1 MIVKC
6 QRCGTE
12 YVMPDIG
19 VKPIMKDCPVCKQI
33 DKTAKALLG
42 DLYDSS
48 VTTKK
53 GEDAE

>member
-6 QRCGTE
+6 QRYGTE

-42 DLYDSS
+42 DLYDGS
-48 VTTKK
+48 VTSKIK
-53 GEDAE
+53 GDK